1 MHFLHHICVYLI
13 SVMIMLYKCIMC
25 LQHLVCQFLFHCF
38 YIKKYVLILFCLKSC
53 LIKSHGV
60 QVKFRK
66 KKTRKKNEG
75 KNKKYCLTCTLLSNV
90 TSRVECRL
98 QLFAVTSMQNKKWK
112 KICKR
117 FAKIKSYCNTLI
129 KILVCWYGS
138 FDCKSCCHFFLSHMV
153 WVWYS

>member
-66 KKTRKKNEG
+66 KKMRKNKTREKNE
-75 KNKKYCLTCTLLSNV
+75 KYCLTCTLLSNV

-98 QLFAVTSMQNKKWK
+98 QLFAVTSMQNKNWK
-112 KICKR
+112 KNLQAFCENKELLQHPH
-117 FAKIKSYCNTLI
+117 KDSCLLI
-129 KILVCWYGS
+129 WKLW
-138 FDCKSCCHFFLSHMV
+138 L
-153 WVWYS
+153 